1 MGVGDYGGG
10 RGEYAP
16 GMSMLEIENALKSFP
31 TQALQDKLRQPS
43 PQIPPFMIA
52 AELARRESMEKE
64 HAGARAAA
72 LTARQAPTVAA
83 RLAGMGQRP
92 GPMSRV
98 GSRAAPPPQPPLPVA
113 AQLAMKMSGVTGRP
127 PPELPTVR
135 MREGTQARDNAAKL
149 AYLRQKAE
157 RAAALQAGE
166 EPSIGPRGLAAIRA
180 ALATRGQRRVYA
192 GHEIPPQRMVTAA
205 TGTSGGT
212 VRDLDM
218 VRYQGFPG
226 TGGRGIGRH
235 LPTIDP
241 LFGAHIPDRKLTD
254 HPTLEEPPVLGR
266 EFFEGYG
273 AAPHLRRTPE
283 AYYGT
288 PGEEPPVLGRVFEEP
303 PVLGRGFFE
312 RYGAAPHLRRT
323 PEAYYGTP
331 GTDDSVTDDSVSVT
345 DALNAYEDTLLE
357 RRGLGE
363 GDTEEDKVRW
373 DRFGQVKDSLRKVL
387 ENDPELLPDFVNDP
401 DKFMTVHGVPG
412 EEGPGILTKIG
423 EFFTTAYRR
432 PLSPATRASLD
443 EWSGAPAV
451 LESAAQTPPELLVTP
466 APAAP
471 AAPAVEIAAS
481 VALPPSVVE
490 PEPEITTGSLF
501 GVDRVPGRVGAIT
514 IADPGA
520 PTVAG
525 GQAAVVAAL
534 AGEEIPPAEGMIDI
548 RDVFNDSLKGLSEDT
563 REAYKGMDA
572 ALKEM
577 SQLNK
582 ADFEKLGESFEAL
595 ENYYATGKLPEG
607 MKRGR
612 VTSLLLEMS
621 KGFLGNRTLYD
632 AFKAGVEGFQAVDS
646 RKRKEY
652 AEGLSAM
659 LAANQALL
667 NAKMTIRNGELNA
680 RQALLRGRRAEAL
693 GNHQLAAEL
702 MNSATQENERVRTA
716 RYRMETLEINRINAR
731 TLLNNSFTT
740 TLQKEIAAFA
750 GSDLDRIMAGL
761 RATKDRSDSDPE
773 RQGLLREF
781 SQRFVFDSETGKAH
795 PNYHVYAGIVQD
807 VTETPMAQRAFD
819 SQKVTFVTRID
830 RALAPLLSKRAS
842 TDHELWKAI
851 AASAK
856 IPLPKDGRIG
866 PQWFTDNNAALRKA
880 ARLYIGG
887 RMAGEVGYTGKM
899 EQWLKDRGYLGQQ
912 GGAAQGR
919 GPTKSLEELT
929 TPKTESK

>member
-235 LPTIDP
+235 LLTIDP

-254 HPTLEEPPVLGR
+254 HPTL
-266 EFFEGYG
+266 
-273 AAPHLRRTPE
+273 
-283 AYYGT
+283 
-288 PGEEPPVLGRVFEEP
+288 EEPPVLGRVFEEP

-312 RYGAAPHLRRT
+312 RYGAAPHLLRT

-412 EEGPGILTKIG
+412 EEGPGILTKI
-423 EFFTTAYRR
+423 TAAYRR
-432 PLSPATRASLD
+432 PLPPAIRASLD
-443 EWSGAPAV
+443 KLSGAPAV

-750 GSDLDRIMAGL
+750 RADLDRIMAGL

-807 VTETPMAQRAFD
+807 VTETPSAYQNETAQRAFD
-819 SQKVTFVTRID
+819 SQKVAFITRID

-856 IPLPKDGRIG
+856 IPLPEDNNIG
-866 PQWFTDNNAALRKA
+866 PRWFTENNDALRKA

-887 RMAGEVGYTGKM
+887 RMAAEVDYTGRM
-899 EQWLKDRGYLGQQ
+899 RQWLEDQGYLGRQ
-912 GGAAQGR
+912 GGAAQVPKR
-919 GPTKSLEELT
+919 SLEEHT
-929 TPKTESK
+929 GS